1 MYGRTKKTL
10 SGSRLE
16 LAIKTGHSKRVSA
29 VLAILFLSALSSA
42 AAEKTIPQGSAEL
55 LLGTYLMNEPRF
67 DAVYPSGGV
76 MPGLALSV
84 AIVSDLNLYFEAKY
98 YFRQGELTYSKE
110 KTEFYMIPVSLGL
123 RYIFPLGMINPYL
136 GGGADYYFIDEE
148 NSIGTLLT
156 STPGYHLCGGVY
168 FRFSQSVPL
177 MLSLKAKYTWAQTAN
192 NDIQVQLGGLEYG
205 AGLAFVF

>member
-1 MYGRTKKTL
+1 MT
-10 SGSRLE
+10 
-16 LAIKTGHSKRVSA
+16 IKTEQSKWFSA
-29 VLAILFLSALSSA
+29 ALVISLWSALSSP
-42 AAEKTIPQGSAEL
+42 AAERAIRQGSAEL
-55 LLGTYLMNEPRF
+55 LLGTYHMNEPRF

-84 AIVSDLNLYFEAKY
+84 AIVSDLNLYLEAKY

-110 KTEFYMIPVSLGL
+110 KTDFYMIPVSLGV
-123 RYIFPLGMINPYL
+123 RYIFPLGMFNPYL

-168 FRFSQSVPL
+168 VRFSQSVPL